1 MQRHSTLLLLACSI
15 ALQLPLIA
23 VAMMPGM
30 GMGGMP
36 EEPKAAAV
44 VSDVKYIKCGVCEAL
59 VKQATRKV
67 KALRKELKPGQQ
79 VDESAIIENL
89 ELACNT
95 AKPDGQ
101 WITHYDMVEDGDKI
115 KLVDTQQ
122 PSKCNTECATI
133 ARACSQVADSLD
145 LSDLS
150 EALYSGKS
158 RSAITQLACYQMSN
172 ACRVKPPPVPKDR
185 APGPAHTPMSAGEA
199 EREQMMARMKA
210 AGMGGQMYNRE
221 DLMQQMQG
229 LQQQADDGEFAEVP
243 MTEVPSGGS
252 AGGRSEAPGSVADAV
267 VESVVKAGEVVSD
280 AVAQAKGA
288 AIAAVGKAGSFLQDR
303 LKSFSAMGQEAEL

>member
-1 MQRHSTLLLLACSI
+1 MQRHLALLLLACSI
-15 ALQLPLIA
+15 VLQLSSHA
-23 VAMMPGM
+23 AGMMPGM

-36 EEPKAAAV
+36 EQPKAAAV

-59 VKQATRKV
+59 MKQATRKV
-67 KALRKELKPGQQ
+67 KAMRGELKPGQR

-89 ELACNT
+89 ELACNP
-95 AKPDGQ
+95 AKPDGA
-101 WITHYDMVEDGDKI
+101 WITHYDMVEDGDRI

-122 PSKCNTECATI
+122 ASKCNTECATI
-133 ARACSQVADSLD
+133 ARACSQVTDSLD

-158 RSAITQLACYQMSN
+158 RSALTQLACYEMSN

-199 EREQMMARMKA
+199 EREAMMARMKA
-210 AGMGGQMYNRE
+210 AGLGGQMYNRE

-229 LQQQADDGEFAEVP
+229 LQQQADDGEISSTP
-243 MTEVPSGGS
+243 MTEMSGD
-252 AGGRSEAPGSVADAV
+252 APAAAAGSVADTV
-267 VESVVKAGEVVSD
+267 VETMAKAGEVVGD
-280 AVAQAKGA
+280 AVAQAKDA
-288 AIAAVGKAGSFLQDR
+288 AAAAVGKASSFLKDK
-303 LKSFSAMGQEAEL
+303 LKSIGGVRGEAEL

>member
-1 MQRHSTLLLLACSI
+1 MQRHLALLLLACSI
-15 ALQLPLIA
+15 VLQLSSHA
-23 VAMMPGM
+23 AGMMPGM

-36 EEPKAAAV
+36 EQPKAAAV

-59 VKQATRKV
+59 MKQATRKV
-67 KALRKELKPGQQ
+67 KAMRGELKPGQR

-89 ELACNT
+89 ELACNP
-95 AKPDGQ
+95 AKPDGA
-101 WITHYDMVEDGDKI
+101 WITHYDMVEDGDRI

-122 PSKCNTECATI
+122 ASKCNTECATI
-133 ARACSQVADSLD
+133 ARACSQVTDSLD

-158 RSAITQLACYQMSN
+158 RSALTQLACYEMSN

-199 EREQMMARMKA
+199 EREAMMARMKA
-210 AGMGGQMYNRE
+210 AGLGGQMYNRE

-229 LQQQADDGEFAEVP
+229 LQQQADDGEIASTP
-243 MTEVPSGGS
+243 MTEMSGD
-252 AGGRSEAPGSVADAV
+252 APAAAAGSVADTV
-267 VESVVKAGEVVSD
+267 VETMAKAGEVVGD
-280 AVAQAKGA
+280 AVAQAKDA
-288 AIAAVGKAGSFLQDR
+288 AAAAVGKASSFLKDK
-303 LKSFSAMGQEAEL
+303 LKSFGGVRGEAEL